1 MPGTFTT
8 AGTTLA
14 IKAGQPAT
22 FNSAGYGA
30 LTGWAVVG
38 EITNYGEFGRVY
50 NTVKHN
56 PVANRGTVK
65 KKGSYDEGQMDLKMA
80 LDTDDAGQI
89 LMKTALNSDSDYSFR
104 IVTQNTDTYYFQAQ
118 VTSFKVG
125 LGGVDDMTSASAM
138 LELTTNSPGIGIVE
152 VLAS

>member
-50 NTVKHN
+50 
-56 PVANRGTVK
+56 GTVK